1 MKAIALLLILITV
14 ILLIFSFGFMA
25 MNMDGRGFCPVMGMS
40 VICHMNPLGHIGKWQ
55 AMFTAIPLEIIFTAF
70 VFMFFSWVYVKFEHS
85 LKPLSLIRYEFF
97 SFNFFS
103 SPLQEAFSDGILN
116 PKIF

>member
-1 MKAIALLLILITV
+1 MKAITLSITLIIVT
-14 ILLIFSFGFMA
+14 LLIFSFGSMV

-40 VICHMNPLGHIGKWQ
+40 VLCQMNPLEHIGKWQ
-55 AMFTAIPLEIIFTAF
+55 VMFTALPLEIIFVVFALLFLMIYAAF
-70 VFMFFSWVYVKFEHS
+70 KYS
-85 LKPLSLIRYEFF
+85 LVPPSLIRYEFS
-97 SFNFFS
+97 SFNFFR